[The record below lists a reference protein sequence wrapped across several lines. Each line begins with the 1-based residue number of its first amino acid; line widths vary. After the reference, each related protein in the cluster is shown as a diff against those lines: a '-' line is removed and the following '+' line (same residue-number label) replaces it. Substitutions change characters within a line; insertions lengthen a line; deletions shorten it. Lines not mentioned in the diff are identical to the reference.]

1 MRWEGGRECDGGQ
14 LSAPGPSG
22 GRGGRQTERKR
33 LIKTVLKLTCKSAS
47 LRHRSLGCKEKT
59 GCLELFRKPAIHLS
73 LQLVLSGSVVN
84 ADISRI
90 NSPFA
95 YSRHKPSVFFLF
107 RGVTGM
113 TAGKIPQ
120 VNTLKGTTGIRV
132 LSVIISNSSE
142 KSRTTDEF
150 NLLTSIVKNMS
161 YTLASSEIFS
171 MAR

>member
-1 MRWEGGRECDGGQ
+1 
-14 LSAPGPSG
+14 
-22 GRGGRQTERKR
+22 
-33 LIKTVLKLTCKSAS
+33 
-47 LRHRSLGCKEKT
+47 
-59 GCLELFRKPAIHLS
+59 
-73 LQLVLSGSVVN
+73 
-84 ADISRI
+84 
-90 NSPFA
+90 
-95 YSRHKPSVFFLF
+95 
-107 RGVTGM
+107 M

-120 VNTLKGTTGIRV
+120 VNTLKGSTGIRV